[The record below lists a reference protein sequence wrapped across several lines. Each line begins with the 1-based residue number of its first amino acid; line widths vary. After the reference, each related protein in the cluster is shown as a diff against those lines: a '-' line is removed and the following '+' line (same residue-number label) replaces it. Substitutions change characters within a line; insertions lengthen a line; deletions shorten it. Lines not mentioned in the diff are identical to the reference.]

1 MKRNILNI
9 QTFMKRLTN
18 PSMALVAAIS
28 LYRTSDVFG
37 QQRRSGPGETTE
49 HAEIIY
55 NGKTA

>member
-1 MKRNILNI
+1 
-9 QTFMKRLTN
+9 
-18 PSMALVAAIS
+18 MAFVAAIS
-28 LYRTSDVFG
+28 LYRISDVFG